1 MARVWAAVSRER
13 VFKNTF
19 APSCEDQ
26 ELRVSD
32 IVTGMR
38 SGVFRYR
45 HLPPEVRDAVDRE
58 IKRMRDEA
66 QGGDEAND
74 WKLNMLDLGMTEK
87 RKQTQR
93 REPGRGTVF
102 VACSQEKAPPA
113 QYAMQAMTHVRIDPG
128 MVGLDVVYTQKRIRC
143 RAHN

>member
-1 MARVWAAVSRER
+1 
-13 VFKNTF
+13 
-19 APSCEDQ
+19 
-26 ELRVSD
+26 
-32 IVTGMR
+32 
-38 SGVFRYR
+38 
-45 HLPPEVRDAVDRE
+45 
-58 IKRMRDEA
+58 MRDEA